1 VTPRFPTDRAFCD
14 TSFFFAA
21 LGLTVMS

>member
-1 VTPRFPTDRAFCD
+1 VTPFFPTGRAFWD
-14 TSFFFAA
+14 TSLFFAA